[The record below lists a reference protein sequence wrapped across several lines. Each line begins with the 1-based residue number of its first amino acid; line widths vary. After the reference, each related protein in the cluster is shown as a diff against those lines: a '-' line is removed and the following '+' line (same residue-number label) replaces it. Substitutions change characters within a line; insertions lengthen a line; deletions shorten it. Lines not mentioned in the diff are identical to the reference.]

1 MAALRRC
8 QLSAHPAACG
18 VSVALLRCVTAVV
31 CCLIAARAS
40 GVPNRTVDDV
50 GRPVD
55 PPSGCGSTQTYLDHP
70 PTPTALTAFTR
81 RGNSGRSPLHR
92 RGCRSWRNAGV
103 RHQGGELLVPLGAEL
118 LVGDVRTGVLG
129 RNNRPQNDPVLRY
142 FSGEPAGSG
151 AAGVSMWNQ
160 RERSLAPYP
169 LIALIR

>member
-8 QLSAHPAACG
+8 QLDSAHPAACG
-18 VSVALLRCVTAVV
+18 VSVALLRCVSAVV
-31 CCLIAARAS
+31 RCLIAARAS

-55 PPSGCGSTQTYLDHP
+55 PPSGCGSTQTYLDHS

-81 RGNSGRSPLHR
+81 RNSGWSPLHR
-92 RGCRSWRNAGV
+92 RGCRSWRNGGV
-103 RHQGGELLVPLGAEL
+103 RHQGGELLVPLGAEP

-169 LIALIR
+169 LMALIR